1 MPVRSPSYYATVAAP
16 YVKQILV
23 GNIWVR
29 IAWVAQRL
37 VASGESG
44 GKVVFFFDVEK
55 IVVKNAAAAAWLA
68 MTLKNCFFAKD
79 CGRCCGDGGDY
90 RIKERRYEERKR
102 KRKLFRQRAGLSCNE
117 ALCEGRRWF
126 DPTPTVLS

>member
-16 YVKQILV
+16 NVKQILV

-37 VASGESG
+37 VASGESD

-55 IVVKNAAAAAWLA
+55 KVVKNAAAAAWLA
-68 MTLKNCFFAKD
+68 MTLKNCFFCQGLWSLPYIDAVGNCQLSYVVVPDGVPDHFLAGKD
-79 CGRCCGDGGDY
+79 
-90 RIKERRYEERKR
+90 
-102 KRKLFRQRAGLSCNE
+102 N
-117 ALCEGRRWF
+117 
-126 DPTPTVLS
+126 